1 MKTIEVK
8 HGDGKGGDISYI
20 LFQDLNDVLYKK
32 VNDLLQY
39 FLITE
44 LPTGLS
50 SEDDGKAIVL
60 KWKFYNISSSLN
72 MKIKEDNSYE
82 IYTDN
87 SGFCVEVSSGDLSNM
102 HWADII
108 LDSVP
113 RLKEAN
119 DIVSNIVSN
128 LLELDRAPYRKEHII
143 NNRIDEIDIDEFKR
157 DGWKVI
163 PFISLDDARRVDE
176 IKAEDIIAEYAKRG
190 INVELSEMPV
200 KYKEDH
206 MRYYIVITKYNKK

>member
-8 HGDGKGGDISYI
+8 HWNGKGGDKSYN
-20 LFQDLNDVLYKK
+20 LFQDLNDTLCKK

-60 KWKFYNISSSLN
+60 KWEFYNISSSLN

-87 SGFCVEVSSGDLSNM
+87 NGFCVEVSSGDLSNM

-119 DIVSNIVSN
+119 DIVSN
-128 LLELDRAPYRKEHII
+128 LFELDRAPYRKERII

-190 INVELSEMPV
+190 INVQLSEMPV

>member
-50 SEDDGKAIVL
+50 SVDDGKAIAL
-60 KWKFYNISSSLN
+60 EWNFFNISLSLN

-82 IYTDN
+82 IYTVN
-87 SGFCVEVSSGDLSNM
+87 SGFYVKISSGDLSNM

-108 LDSVP
+108 LDTVP

-119 DIVSNIVSN
+119 DIVSN
-128 LLELDRAPYRKEHII
+128 LFKPDRAPYRKERII

>member
-8 HGDGKGGDISYI
+8 HGNGKGGDISYI

-50 SEDDGKAIVL
+50 SVDDGKAIAL
-60 KWKFYNISSSLN
+60 EWNFFNISLSLN

-87 SGFCVEVSSGDLSNM
+87 SGFCVELSSGDLSNM
-102 HWADII
+102 HWVDII

-119 DIVSNIVSN
+119 DIVSN
-128 LLELDRAPYRKEHII
+128 LFKPDRAPYRKERII

-176 IKAEDIIAEYAKRG
+176 IKAEDIIAEYAKRD

>member
-8 HGDGKGGDISYI
+8 HGNGKGGDISYI
-20 LFQDLNDVLYKK
+20 LFQDLSDVLYKK

-50 SEDDGKAIVL
+50 SVDDGKAIAL
-60 KWKFYNISSSLN
+60 EWNFFNISLSLN

-82 IYTDN
+82 IYTVN
-87 SGFCVEVSSGDLSNM
+87 SGFYVKISSGDLSNM

-108 LDSVP
+108 LDTVP

-119 DIVSNIVSN
+119 DIVSN
-128 LLELDRAPYRKEHII
+128 LFKPDRAPYRKERII

-200 KYKEDH
+200 KYKEDN

>member
-8 HGDGKGGDISYI
+8 HGNGKGGDISYI
-20 LFQDLNDVLYKK
+20 LFQDLSDVLYKK

-50 SEDDGKAIVL
+50 SVDDGKAIAL
-60 KWKFYNISSSLN
+60 EWNFFNISLSLN

-87 SGFCVEVSSGDLSNM
+87 SGFCVELSSGDLSNM

-108 LDSVP
+108 LDTVP

-119 DIVSNIVSN
+119 DIVSN
-128 LLELDRAPYRKEHII
+128 LFKPDRAPYRKERII
-143 NNRIDEIDIDEFKR
+143 NNRIDEI
-157 DGWKVI
+157 
-163 PFISLDDARRVDE
+163 
-176 IKAEDIIAEYAKRG
+176 
-190 INVELSEMPV
+190 
-200 KYKEDH
+200 
-206 MRYYIVITKYNKK
+206 

>member
-8 HGDGKGGDISYI
+8 HGNGKGGDISYI
-20 LFQDLNDVLYKK
+20 LFQDLSDVLYKK

-50 SEDDGKAIVL
+50 SVDDGKAIAL
-60 KWKFYNISSSLN
+60 EWNFFNISLSLN

-82 IYTDN
+82 IYTVN
-87 SGFCVEVSSGDLSNM
+87 SGFYVKISSGDLSNM

-108 LDSVP
+108 LDTVP

-119 DIVSNIVSN
+119 DIVSN
-128 LLELDRAPYRKEHII
+128 LFKPDRAPYRKERII

-176 IKAEDIIAEYAKRG
+176 IKAEDIITEYAKRG

-200 KYKEDH
+200 KYKEDN

>member
-1 MKTIEVK
+1 MKINSGTFL
-8 HGDGKGGDISYI
+8 SY
-20 LFQDLNDVLYKK
+20 LQLKESNDFAVVLNEKK
-32 VNDLLQY
+32 PKKYSIKNRK
-39 FLITE
+39 INNK
-44 LPTGLS
+44 TGIPFFEI
-50 SEDDGKAIVL
+50 SEDK
-60 KWKFYNISSSLN
+60 NICTLN
-72 MKIKEDNSYE
+72 TQLTSA
-82 IYTDN
+82 
-87 SGFCVEVSSGDLSNM
+87 DLSNM

-108 LDSVP
+108 LDLVP